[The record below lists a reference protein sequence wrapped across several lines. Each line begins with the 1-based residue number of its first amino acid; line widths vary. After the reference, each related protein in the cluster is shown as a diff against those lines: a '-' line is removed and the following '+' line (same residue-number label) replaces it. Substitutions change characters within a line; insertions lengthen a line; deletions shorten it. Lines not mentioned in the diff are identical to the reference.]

1 MSRHIYQASRRCL
14 YHQGQ
19 ALIDNFS
26 KTETL
31 FTKHPYNQNFYIDEQ
46 ELSDYHLASTDPYQ
60 DH

>member
-1 MSRHIYQASRRCL
+1 MSRHIYQAGRRCL

-26 KTETL
+26 EAEAV
-31 FTKHPYNQNFYIDEQ
+31 FTSHPYSTSPEQDEQ
-46 ELSDYHLASTDPYQ
+46 QPELSELESNPFK